1 MSCCSEKMEPIKMDS
16 CCTPHDTAQRAAQ
29 AMHDTGYGCAP
40 VVQDKESRRLLGVV
54 TERDLCHSVTANDR
68 RASEVTVETIM
79 RPASVCCGMDESLEN
94 ARGKLHEHRTTSL
107 PVVDKAGGCCGTISV
122 HHMKS
127 S

>member
-1 MSCCSEKMEPIKMDS
+1 MSCCSEKMEPLKMDS

-29 AMHDTGYGCAP
+29 AMRDTGCGCAP

-54 TERDLCHSVTANDR
+54 TERDLCHSVTAGDR

-79 RPASVCCGMDESLEN
+79 RPASVCCDMDESLEN

-107 PVVDKAGGCCGTISV
+107 PVVDKAGGCCGTISA
-122 HHMKS
+122 HHMKRS
-127 S
+127 